1 MDEEKNMTP
10 DSTENTNVSLSQ
22 QILDENGELADESI
36 VSITTTLTQN
46 FTLGELK
53 SQLTDLDSR
62 LDNLE
67 SFYQTQKTFLE
78 NERQKINDQI
88 NQL

>member
-1 MDEEKNMTP
+1 MDEETNMTP

-53 SQLTDLDSR
+53 PQLTDLDSR

>member
-1 MDEEKNMTP
+1 MEDDTNIDT
-10 DSTENTNVSLSQ
+10 NTDVELTQ
-22 QILDENGELADESI
+22 QVLDENGQLADESV

>member
-1 MDEEKNMTP
+1 MDEETNMTP